1 MLTITTV
8 NEVIDALGGN
18 AALASLTGVGPSAVT
33 NWRERG
39 IAPDKFL
46 IVRDA
51 LRALG
56 KDVDPAVFAFKAG
69 TAVRA

>member
-1 MLTITTV
+1 MINSV
-8 NEVIDALGGN
+8 DAVIDALGGPTKT
-18 AALASLTGVGPSAVT
+18 AALAGVGPSAVI

-56 KDVDPAVFAFKAG
+56 KEVDPAVFAFKTVAE
-69 TAVRA
+69 TRA